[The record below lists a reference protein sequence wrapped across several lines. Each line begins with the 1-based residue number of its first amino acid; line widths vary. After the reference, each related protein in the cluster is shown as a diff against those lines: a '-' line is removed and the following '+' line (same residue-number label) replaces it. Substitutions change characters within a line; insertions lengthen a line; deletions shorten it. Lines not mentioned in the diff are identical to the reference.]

1 MDKVIAGLEGIRKIV
16 DDILNYNSSLPVQ
29 KNRTRS
35 FLDQC
40 RHHGATLKPTN
51 SQLVVTGIVF
61 GGFRLSSTGI
71 QTYLSPSRIFLL
83 TDIRSLFSFVN
94 QLGNF
99 SKELTEIMA
108 PFRPL
113 LAKDSVLQW
122 LPEHDHAF
130 VEAKSR
136 LSIAIILT
144 YFGCQ

>member
-1 MDKVIAGLEGIRKIV
+1 MDKVIAGLEGICKIV

-71 QTYLSPSRIFLL
+71 QTSPDLL
-83 TDIRSLFSFVN
+83 KSTADFPPNRYSLIV
-94 QLGNF
+94 QLR
-99 SKELTEIMA
+99 KPA
-108 PFRPL
+108 
-113 LAKDSVLQW
+113 W
-122 LPEHDHAF
+122 
-130 VEAKSR
+130 
-136 LSIAIILT
+136 
-144 YFGCQ
+144 